1 MHAVFI
7 TNNRRY
13 FDAASEERQFL
24 LMLSEVLSTLHVVV
38 LTPPGYKIEQVN
50 DHTWLY
56 PTNTYLPGMH
66 YFDALYMVR
75 RQVSWG
81 EQLYADVVLSDDPFV
96 SGWVGLHLASKYACA
111 WILNVRDFYWK
122 RPFRERFLRWPILP
136 LSAVLEGAT
145 RICVFSQR
153 ARIYLEQAVN
163 EIQKEKLRVLPELL
177 LQPQGAV
184 ASIDLKVRYPE
195 FNFVIVACAPSAR
208 RTLDVLLGTLALL
221 RVRYPKAGLV
231 LFSAQKDERRIVRRA
246 RAYKVQ
252 EWVRFVQTQPGMFP
266 FTQASVFLYLHMGEE
281 EDSVCIR
288 AATASCPIIA
298 IQSPISQ
305 KVIEDRVNGLF
316 AADTQPST
324 LSTAIRTFNEMPGW
338 RERFQVN
345 ANMHIETSLPTREHT
360 VALLREALTFPYVE
374 RPPVPPKPDHELF
387 ADITRTPTLKE
398 RLLAFWKRNTHLPGS
413 KK

>member
-7 TNNRRY
+7 TNNRHY
-13 FDAASEERQFL
+13 FDATSEERQFL
-24 LMLSEVLSTLHVVV
+24 LMFSEVLSTLHVVV
-38 LTPPGYKIEQVN
+38 LTPPGYNIEQVN

-66 YFDALYMVR
+66 YFDALYIVR

-96 SGWVGLHLASKYACA
+96 SGWVGLHLASKYECA
-111 WILNVRDFYWK
+111 WILNLRDFYWK
-122 RPFRERFLRWPILP
+122 RPWRERLLRWPILP

-145 RICVFSQR
+145 RIVVFSQR

-163 EIQKEKLRVLPELL
+163 EIQKEKLRFMPELL
-177 LQPQGAV
+177 VRPQAIV
-184 ASIDLKVRYPE
+184 EPIDLRTRFPE
-195 FNFVIVACAPSAR
+195 FNFVILACAPRSR
-208 RTLDVLLGTLALL
+208 RMLDVLLGTLALL

-231 LFSAQKDERRIVRRA
+231 LFSAEKEERRILGRA
-246 RAYKVQ
+246 GTYKVR
-252 EWVRFVQTQPGMFP
+252 EWVRFVQTEPDTFP
-266 FTQASVFLYLHMGEE
+266 FTHASVFLYLHTGEE
-281 EDSVCIR
+281 EDGICIR
-288 AATASCPIIA
+288 AATALCPIIA

-316 AADTQPST
+316 ASDAQAST

-338 RERFQVN
+338 RERFHVN
-345 ANMHIETSLPTREHT
+345 ANMHVEESVPTREHM
-360 VALLREALTFPYVE
+360 AELLREALTFPYVE

-398 RLLAFWKRNTHLPGS
+398 RLLAFWERYTHLPGQ